1 MIEMKLEATE
11 SSVWSNN
18 MFYLNLISIHKI
30 HCLIKAMEASWK
42 PPPSNHRLTLTL
54 RCWEQRLGSA
64 EIRGDWRGGGW
75 CQLRQAWRG
84 HCVGWPGSSSLLPLL
99 PRRLCNA
106 AEAGLLSSPLP
117 HLHTEYRRQ
126 APASARGHH
135 HHHHPCST
143 LQTSP
148 AQASPAVWCPA
159 APSLSTHQ
167 TC

>member
-1 MIEMKLEATE
+1 MKLEATE

-30 HCLIKAMEASWK
+30 HCLIKAMEASCK

-54 RCWEQRLGSA
+54 RCCQQQRPGSA
-64 EIRGDWRGGGW
+64 EIRGDWVLGGGW